1 VNNSNIIFGTRPVI
15 EAIESGRQ
23 IEKIFLKKGL
33 QGEVF
38 FELNKLIRHYNL
50 PFQMVP
56 VEKLNR
62 LTRKNHQGVV
72 AIISPVVY
80 QKVETLLPGWYEEGK
95 NPLVLIL
102 DRVTDVRNMGAI
114 ARTAE
119 CAGVNAI
126 IFPAKGSA
134 QINADAVKTSAGA
147 LNRIP
152 VDKAQSLTQSI
163 KFLKESGL
171 QIIACTEKT
180 DSSYLEVDYTQPT
193 AIIMGS
199 EEDGIS
205 DNLLKM
211 CDRKAALPLMGDIG
225 SLNVSVAAGVIL
237 YETVRQR
244 INE

>member
-1 VNNSNIIFGTRPVI
+1 MKDNNLIFGTRPVI
-15 EAIESGRQ
+15 EAIEAGRQ
-23 IEKIFLKKGL
+23 IEKLFIKKGL

-38 FELNKLIRHYNL
+38 FELNRLIRQYNL
-50 PFQMVP
+50 PAQTVP

-80 QKVETLLPGWYEEGK
+80 QDVEALLPGWYEQGL

-126 IFPAKGSA
+126 VFPAKGSA

-152 VDKAQSLTQSI
+152 VDKAASLGKTVR
-163 KFLKESGL
+163 FLKDSGL

-180 DSSYLEVDYTQPT
+180 DNSYLNVDFSKPT

-205 DNLLKM
+205 EYLLKM
-211 CDRKAALPLMGDIG
+211 ADHKAALPLMGDIG

-237 YETVRQR
+237 YESVRQR
-244 INE
+244 ISE